1 EWVNIHFP
9 GANIDLVSFLIDGI
23 HNGAY
28 NTIEKTLTFT
38 ENEINENILKEEFG
52 HIVFDHLTPE
62 EKEKILN
69 EVKEL
74 YPTIEDPIELEERLM
89 EFVRKAEMAKP
100 KSWIGKFYQ
109 RVLEFFRSLRNNR
122 SEIQRFLDRFT
133 TGYYSNVPA
142 KVQNKNSVKSA
153 SPLTLHYQQKNQE
166 LLQVFLKTISREAI
180 NESLGTKSLIDTLIT
195 TKDLL

>member
-1 EWVNIHFP
+1 VVKDIFGDAELFSSTFGEASIMSREQVAEWVNIHFP

-100 KSWIGKFYQ
+100 KSWIGKF
-109 RVLEFFRSLRNNR
+109 
-122 SEIQRFLDRFT
+122 
-133 TGYYSNVPA
+133 
-142 KVQNKNSVKSA
+142 
-153 SPLTLHYQQKNQE
+153 
-166 LLQVFLKTISREAI
+166 
-180 NESLGTKSLIDTLIT
+180 
-195 TKDLL
+195 